1 MFFSGSMVTSPSW
14 TVTLFLH
21 SPNEATSHLM
31 ICIQSISGRFGRTFQ
46 AAKRSR
52 LGSFPGKLSTIQYT
66 ILSAHCNT
74 ITYTGR
80 SSCNLAIIADP
91 DYVRRGS
98 AHPYCP
104 IEMCPTSNDQP
115 IYQLQICWQPP
126 QVLSVYVTL
135 RLPFAGRRNRLHGR

>member
-31 ICIQSISGRFGRTFQ
+31 ICIQSISGRFCRTFQ
-46 AAKRSR
+46 GAKRSR

-98 AHPYCP
+98 AHPYCLQSVGT
-104 IEMCPTSNDQP
+104 IVSIGC
-115 IYQLQICWQPP
+115 LQISTRSPSLDPWPNPP
-126 QVLSVYVTL
+126 PLQVVHYITLSVCLVC
-135 RLPFAGRRNRLHGR
+135 

>member
-66 ILSAHCNT
+66 ILSAHSNT

-98 AHPYCP
+98 AHPY
-104 IEMCPTSNDQP
+104 
-115 IYQLQICWQPP
+115 
-126 QVLSVYVTL
+126 YVT
-135 RLPFAGRRNRLHGR
+135 NRENFTSVSDCSQNRYIIGPYLYSSKVIQVFKN